1 MIKVIKK
8 DGTTT
13 EFDKSKI
20 IRAVNKSA
28 ERVMTTLTD
37 EELDRICKEVYI
49 NICDS
54 NKDDISVTSLHNMV
68 ESALDKVNHNIAVSY
83 KEYRNYKTDFVGML
97 DEVYSKSQSI
107 MYLGD
112 KSNSNTDSALVT
124 TKRSLVYGELNK
136 ELYNKFFLTQEERQA
151 CRDGYI
157 YIHDKSA
164 RRDTMNCCLFDAKS
178 VMTGGFEMGNIWYN
192 EPKSIDTAC
201 DVLGD
206 IIMMSASMQYG
217 GWSTRVDDLLAPYVE
232 KSYNMYKNELIDICT
247 FLNVLSNAEEY
258 IEQKALDKANRD
270 LEQGIQGLEI
280 KLNSVASS
288 RGDYPFTTFAIGL
301 GELKFERMVSK
312 AVLNVRMNGQGKE
325 GYKRPVLFPK
335 IIFLYDENLH
345 GAGKKLEDIFD
356 LAILC
361 SSKAM
366 YPDFLSLTGE
376 SYVSNMYKKY
386 GSIIYPMGCVDGQEI
401 ITYKINDKLY
411 VESFERMWNRLSSIS
426 TIKEQESKDNY
437 YMDLKDVLIYD
448 TKNGFVNT
456 KRIIKNKD
464 KGDWTRIKFSNGRSL
479 LATSDHPLPIINQG
493 RTFVKDLK
501 IGDKININQSQYSE
515 DSIMYNIDKA
525 WLLGFLLCDGC
536 YDDQV
541 SSSIALTGEDDIE
554 TNYKKIFKELYN
566 LDVKT
571 VVWNRGKRGDYK
583 ELKIGIEKYED
594 YKKVQ
599 LELLEI
605 FGGKQKIYRQIPN
618 EVFSWNKEAKLSFL
632 AGMIDADGYIN
643 STGHC
648 GSTVQIGSTN
658 KELALQTMALSQS
671 LGLPTKV
678 YLNHYTS
685 NDKNKIRY
693 RIEFSATIEL
703 LKYMACHKKI
713 DCFTREAN
721 ITKINESSV
730 TSIEFLGDINKF
742 SYDVATESDHFEV
755 SGIYSH
761 NCRAFLSPW
770 YERGGMFPID
780 EYDKPVYTGR
790 FNIGAITLNMI
801 MILAKA
807 REENKDFYEV
817 LDYYMEMIRKIHIR
831 TYDYL
836 GKMKASTNPLGYCE
850 GGFYGGN
857 LKPNEC
863 IAKILKPMTAS
874 FGITGLNELQEL
886 YNSMSLVEDGE
897 FTLDVMKYINAKV
910 DQFKVEDGW
919 LYAIYGTPAES
930 LCGLQIEQ
938 FRAKYGIIKNVSDRE
953 YTSNSFHC
961 HVTEDIL
968 PTQKQDLE
976 YRYWDLFNG
985 GKIQYVRY
993 PLGYNLEAIK
1003 IIIKRAMDLGL
1014 YEGVN
1019 MALSYCNE
1027 CGHQEENMDT
1037 CPVCGSYNLTKIDR
1051 MNGYLSY
1058 SRVKGD
1064 TTLNQSKMAEIKE
1077 RKSM

>member
-28 ERVMTTLTD
+28 ERVMTTLTN

-49 NICDS
+49 NICEC
-54 NKDDISVTSLHNMV
+54 NKDNISVTSLHNMV
-68 ESALDKVNHNIAVSY
+68 ESALDKVNHNVAVSY

-136 ELYNKFFLTQEERQA
+136 ELYNKFFLTAEERQA

-164 RRDTMNCCLFDAKS
+164 RRDTWNCCLFDVKQ
-178 VMTGGFEMGNIWYN
+178 VMTGGFEMGNLWYN
-192 EPKSIDTAC
+192 EPKTIDVAC

-206 IIMMSASMQYG
+206 IIMMSASMEYG
-217 GWSTRVDDLLAPYVE
+217 GWSCRVDDLLAPYVE
-232 KSYNMYKNELIDICT
+232 KSYNIYLNEL
-247 FLNVLSNAEEY
+247 LSYGLKENLAKEKAFNKTK
-258 IEQKALDKANRD
+258 IE
-270 LEQGIQGLEI
+270 LEKGIQGLEM

-288 RGDYPFTTFAIGL
+288 RGDYPFTTFAFGIDKTIWG
-301 GELKFERMVSK
+301 RMVSES
-312 AVLNVRMNGQGKE
+312 VLNVRMGGQGKK
-325 GYKRPVLFPK
+325 GYKKPVLFPK
-335 IIFLYDENLH
+335 LVFLYDEKLH
-345 GAGKKLEDIFD
+345 GEGKELEYLFDIG
-356 LAILC
+356 IQC
-361 SSKAM
+361 SSKCM
-366 YPDFLSLTGE
+366 YPDFLSLTGNG
-376 SYVSNMYKKY
+376 YVPSIYKKY
-386 GSIIYPMGCVDGQEI
+386 GKVVFPMGCVDGQEI

-411 VESFERMWNRLSSIS
+411 VEAFERMWNRLSSIF

-437 YMDLKDVLIYD
+437 YMDLKNILIYD

-479 LATSDHPLPIINQG
+479 LSTSDHPLPIINQG
-493 RTFVKDLK
+493 RIFVKDLK

-515 DSIMYNIDKA
+515 NSIMYNVDKA

-554 TNYKKIFKELYN
+554 TNYKRIFKELYN

-583 ELKIGIEKYED
+583 ELKIGTEKYED

-599 LELLEI
+599 LELLET

-685 NDKNKIRY
+685 KDKNKIRY

-742 SYDVATESDHFEV
+742 SYDVTTESDYFEV

-770 YERGGMFPID
+770 FKNGGMNPKDENDEPIF
-780 EYDKPVYTGR
+780 VGR
-790 FNIGAITLNMI
+790 MNMGAITLNGI

-807 REENKDFYEV
+807 REENKDFYKV
-817 LDYYMEMIRKIHIR
+817 LDYYLEMIRNIHIR
-831 TYDYL
+831 TYEYL
-836 GKMKASTNPLGYCE
+836 GKMKASTNPLAFCE
-850 GGFYGGN
+850 GGLYGGN
-857 LKPNEC
+857 LKPTDTINSL
-863 IAKILKPMTAS
+863 LKPMTAS
-874 FGITGLNELQEL
+874 FGVTGLNELQRL
-886 YNSMSLVEDGE
+886 HNGKSIREDGE
-897 FTLDVMKYINAKV
+897 FALEYMEYINKKAEEYKQQ
-910 DQFKVEDGW
+910 DNI

-938 FRAKYGIIKNVSDRE
+938 FRYKYGIIEGVSDKS

-961 HVTEDIL
+961 HVSEDIT
-968 PTQKQDLE
+968 PIEKQDKE
-976 YRYWDLFNG
+976 ERFWDLFNG

-993 PLGYNLEAIK
+993 PIGYNTNAIK
-1003 IIIKRAMDLGL
+1003 TLVRRAMKLGF
-1014 YEGVN
+1014 YEGIN
-1019 MALSYCNE
+1019 LALSYCND
-1027 CGHQEENMDT
+1027 CGHQEENMDI
-1037 CPVCGSYNLTKIDR
+1037 CPVCNSKNLTKIDR

-1064 TTLNQSKMAEIKE
+1064 TMLNNSKMDEIAD